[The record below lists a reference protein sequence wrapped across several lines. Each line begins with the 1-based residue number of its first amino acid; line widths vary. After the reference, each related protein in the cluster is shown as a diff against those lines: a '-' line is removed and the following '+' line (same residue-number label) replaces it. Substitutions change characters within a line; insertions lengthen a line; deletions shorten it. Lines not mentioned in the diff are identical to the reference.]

1 MARKAFPCFTRFLI
15 TAVVLIFLLILS
27 TYPVEAKRTVRV
39 AAEPNLPM
47 ASVNEKGEGEGL
59 FMDIIRY
66 VAHYEGWTVSYV
78 SCNWDHCLEMLRNGE
93 IDLLA
98 AVALSEDRVVYAD
111 FTGNS
116 IVSNWGQVYVVRGK
130 TIDSFMQLEGKSIA
144 AVKADTHNIA
154 LRDMLFR
161 FGVTAEFVE
170 VGNYEQVFRE
180 LKAGRADA
188 GVVNRF
194 FGLLHEDVHDVR
206 RTNLI
211 FNPIELRFAAP
222 KGKDPG
228 LVATLDRYVETL
240 KTDRNSPYYYS
251 LRRWTGI
258 AGRRDY
264 PGWIK
269 WVVFSVIAIACLVLL
284 HNLMLRVRVKSRTA
298 RMEKEILERI
308 QADEAL
314 LREKDRELALTENAP
329 FGMVMI
335 AGDGAYRY
343 VNPKFTE
350 MFGYTLGDVP
360 DGRTWFR
367 KAYPDRGYR
376 HQVIGAWLEMVERF
390 TPGENK
396 AYENRV
402 TCSDGTE
409 KIVSFTP
416 VRLHDGE
423 ILITMEDV
431 TARRVAENQL
441 VKYRDHL
448 EELVA
453 ERTAELE
460 VARQKAESADHLK
473 SAFLA
478 TMSHEL
484 RTPLNSIIGF
494 TGLLI
499 QGLAGPLNDE
509 QRKQL
514 GMVQNSSRHLLDL
527 INDVLDISKIEAGQ
541 LDIEAEPFDLMASI
555 NKVVGL
561 VSPLAERKGLTLS
574 LRTAGE
580 MGTFVGDKR
589 RVEQIIINLVNNSI
603 KFTEKGFIE
612 ISCAAR
618 DTDVVLSVK
627 DSGIGI
633 DAGNLERIFN
643 PFQQVDTGLSRRHE
657 GTGLGLS
664 ITRKLVDMMSGQIS
678 VQSVLGEGSTF
689 TVVLPAR
696 RKEGS

>member
-1 MARKAFPCFTRFLI
+1 MARKAFPRLTRSLI
-15 TAVVLIFLLILS
+15 TAVVMILLFALS
-27 TYPVEAKRTVRV
+27 AQSAPAKRTVRV

-47 ASVNEKGEGEGL
+47 ASVNDKGEGEGL

-93 IDLLA
+93 VDILT
-98 AVALSEDRVVYAD
+98 AVALSEDRVGYAD

-116 IVSNWGQVYVVRGK
+116 VVSNWGQVYAMRGE
-130 TIDSFMQLEGKSIA
+130 TLDSFMQLEGKSIA
-144 AVKADTHNIA
+144 VVKADTHNIA

-161 FGVTAEFVE
+161 FGVTAQFVE

-194 FGLLHEDVHDVR
+194 FGLLHEDTYGVR

-222 KGKDPG
+222 KGKAPD
-228 LVATLDRYVETL
+228 LIAALDRYVETL
-240 KTDRNSPYYYS
+240 KIDRNSPYYYS

-258 AGRRDY
+258 AVRKDY

-269 WVVFSVIAIACLVLL
+269 WVVLSVIAIACLVLL

-390 TPGENK
+390 TPGENR

-561 VSPLAERKGLTLS
+561 VSPLAEKKGLTLS

-664 ITRKLVDMMSGQIS
+664 ITRKLVDMMGGQIS
-678 VQSVLGEGSTF
+678 VQSAIGEGSTF
-689 TVVLPAR
+689 TVILPAK
-696 RKEGS
+696 RKEGA

>member
-1 MARKAFPCFTRFLI
+1 MGRRACPYFTGFLV
-15 TAVVLIFLLILS
+15 TAVVLVILFVFS
-27 TYPVEAKRTVRV
+27 VHPLEAKRAVRV

-47 ASVNEKGEGEGL
+47 ASVNDRGEGEGL
-59 FMDIIRY
+59 FMDILRY
-66 VAHYEGWTVSYV
+66 VAHYEGWAVSYV
-78 SCNWDHCLEMLRNGE
+78 SCDWEHCLEMMRNGK

-98 AVALSEDRVVYAD
+98 AIAFSEDRAGYAD

-116 IVSNWGQVYVVRGK
+116 IVSNWGQVYAVRGESV
-130 TIDSFMQLEGKSIA
+130 DSFMQLEGKRLV
-144 AVKADTHNIA
+144 AVKGDTHNIA

-194 FGLLHEDVHDVR
+194 FGLLHEDAHDVR

-222 KGKDPG
+222 KGKSPD
-228 LVATLDRYVETL
+228 LIAALDRYIETL

-258 AGRRDY
+258 AGRKDY
-264 PGWIK
+264 PA
-269 WVVFSVIAIACLVLL
+269 WVRWAVVSVIAIACLVLL
-284 HNLMLRVRVKSRTA
+284 HNLILRMRVKSRTA
-298 RMEKEILERI
+298 RLEKEILERV

-335 AGDGAYRY
+335 AGDGTYRY
-343 VNPKFTE
+343 ANPKFTE
-350 MFGYTLGDVP
+350 MFGYTLNDVP

-367 KAYPDRGYR
+367 KAYPDREYR
-376 HQVIGAWLEMVERF
+376 HRVIGAWLDMVERF
-390 TPGENK
+390 TPGENR

-402 TCSDGTE
+402 ICADGAE
-409 KIVSFTP
+409 KIVNFTP

-423 ILITMEDV
+423 ILITMEDI
-431 TARRVAENQL
+431 TARRMAENQL
-441 VKYRDHL
+441 VKYRNHL

-460 VARQKAESADHLK
+460 VARERAESADHLK

-494 TGLLI
+494 TGLLV
-499 QGLAGPLNDE
+499 QGLAGPINDE

-541 LDIEAEPFDLMASI
+541 LDIEAESFDLMASI
-555 NKVVGL
+555 DRVVGL
-561 VSPLAERKGLTLS
+561 VTPLAEKKGLALS

-580 MGTFVGDKR
+580 IGTFVGDRR

-603 KFTEKGFIE
+603 KFTEKGFVE

-618 DTDVVLSVK
+618 DGDVVLTVR

-633 DAGNLERIFN
+633 DAGDLDRIFN

-664 ITRKLVDMMSGQIS
+664 ITRKLVDMMGGQIS
-678 VQSVLGEGSTF
+678 VQSVIGEGSTF
-689 TVVLPAR
+689 TVVFPAQ
-696 RKEGS
+696 RKEEA

>member
-1 MARKAFPCFTRFLI
+1 MFPCFTRFLI
-15 TAVVLIFLLILS
+15 TAVVFILLFFLS
-27 TYPVEAKRTVRV
+27 AYPVLGKRTVRV

-47 ASVNEKGEGEGL
+47 ASVNAKGEGEGL

-78 SCNWDHCLEMLRNGE
+78 SCDWDLCLEMLRNGE

-144 AVKADTHNIA
+144 VVKADTHNIA

-161 FGVTAEFVE
+161 FGVTADFVE
-170 VGNYEQVFRE
+170 VGNYEQVFRA

-194 FGLLHEDVHDVR
+194 FGLLHEDIHDVR

-228 LVATLDRYVETL
+228 LVATLDRYIETL

-264 PGWIK
+264 PDWIK
-269 WVVFSVIAIACLVLL
+269 WVVLSVTGIACLIML
-284 HNLMLRVRVKSRTA
+284 HNLMLRTRVKSRTA
-298 RMEKEILERI
+298 RMEKEILERVR
-308 QADEAL
+308 ADEAL
-314 LREKDRELALTENAP
+314 RVEKDRGLALTENAP

-350 MFGYTLGDVP
+350 IFGYTLNDVP

-367 KAYPDRGYR
+367 KAYPDRDYR
-376 HQVIGAWLEMVERF
+376 HRVIGAWLAMVERF

-402 TCSDGTE
+402 ACSDGTE

-416 VRLHDGE
+416 VRLQGGE
-423 ILITMEDV
+423 ILITMEDITV
-431 TARRVAENQL
+431 RRVAENQL
-441 VKYRDHL
+441 VGYREHL

-460 VARQKAESADHLK
+460 IARQKAESADHLK

-499 QGLAGPLNDE
+499 QGLAGPLNEE
-509 QRKQL
+509 QHKQL

-541 LDIEAEPFDLMASI
+541 LDIEAEPFDLMASV

-561 VSPLAERKGLTLS
+561 VSPLAERKGLALS

-580 MGTFVGDKR
+580 MGTFVGDRR

-664 ITRKLVDMMSGQIS
+664 ITRKLVDMMGGQIS
-678 VQSVLGEGSTF
+678 VHSVIGEGSTF

-696 RKEGS
+696 RKEEA

>member
-1 MARKAFPCFTRFLI
+1 MVRKAIPCFTRFLI
-15 TAVVLIFLLILS
+15 TAVISILLFFLS
-27 TYPVEAKRTVRV
+27 VHSAPAKRTVRV

-47 ASVNEKGEGEGL
+47 ASVNAKGEGEGL

-66 VAHYEGWTVSYV
+66 VAYYEGWAVSYV
-78 SCNWDHCLEMLRNGE
+78 SCDWDRCLEMLRNGE
-93 IDLLA
+93 IDILA
-98 AVALSEDRVVYAD
+98 AIVHSQDRAGYAD

-116 IVSNWGQVYVVRGK
+116 VVSNWGQVYAMRGE
-130 TIDSFMQLEGKSIA
+130 TLDSFMQCEGKRIA
-144 AVKADTHNIA
+144 AVKGDTHNIA
-154 LRDMLFR
+154 LRDMLSR
-161 FGVTAEFVE
+161 FGVAAEFVD
-170 VGNYEQVFRE
+170 VGTYEQVFRE
-180 LKAGRADA
+180 LKTGRVDA
-188 GVVNRF
+188 GVVSRF
-194 FGLLHEDVHDVR
+194 FGLLHEDTYGVR

-222 KGKDPG
+222 KGKAPD
-228 LVATLDRYVETL
+228 LIAALDRYIETL
-240 KTDRNSPYYYS
+240 KIDRNSPYYYS
-251 LRRWTGI
+251 LRRWTGVV
-258 AGRRDY
+258 GRKDY
-264 PGWIK
+264 PGWVK
-269 WVVFSVIAIACLVLL
+269 WVVLSVIVIACLVLL
-284 HNLMLRVRVKSRTA
+284 HNLMLRVRVRSRTA

-335 AGDGAYRY
+335 SRDGTYRY
-343 VNPKFTE
+343 VNPKFIE
-350 MFGYTLGDVP
+350 MFGYTVNDVP
-360 DGRTWFR
+360 NGRTWFR
-367 KAYPDRGYR
+367 KAYPDPGYR

-409 KIVSFTP
+409 KTVSFTP

-453 ERTAELE
+453 ERTSELDI
-460 VARQKAESADHLK
+460 ARQKAESADHLK

-499 QGLAGPLNDE
+499 QGLAGPLNEE

-541 LDIEAEPFDLMASI
+541 LNIEAEPFDLMTSI
-555 NKVVGL
+555 NKVMGL
-561 VSPLAERKGLTLS
+561 ISPLAERKGLALS

-580 MGTFVGDKR
+580 MGTFIGDKR
-589 RVEQIIINLVNNSI
+589 RVEQVIINLVNNAI
-603 KFTEKGFIE
+603 KFTDKGFIE
-612 ISCAAR
+612 ISCTAR
-618 DTDVVLSVK
+618 DADVVLSVR

-633 DAGNLERIFN
+633 EAENLERIFN

-664 ITRKLVDMMSGQIS
+664 ITRKLVDMMGGQIS
-678 VQSVLGEGSTF
+678 VQSVISEGSTF
-689 TVVLPAR
+689 TVVLPAK
-696 RKEGS
+696 RKEEA